1 MRLTG
6 KALSFSTLPDVYKR
20 LGLSISLFFFCVCI
34 SSGQQKGVNQK
45 APRSTAALKYAHT
58 RSSLKKKEKWI

>member
-1 MRLTG
+1 M
-6 KALSFSTLPDVYKR
+6 SED
-20 LGLSISLFFFCVCI
+20 FFFSSFACFPLMSSVFVFFFFFVCVCI

-58 RSSLKKKEKWI
+58 RS